1 MIGTTAKTDEQAIRD
16 LVDEWLEASKRGDTA
31 TILNLMADDV
41 IFMVAGQKPFGKE
54 AFAAA
59 ARGMMKVRFEG
70 RSDIEELKVLG
81 NWAYLRNYLEM
92 TMTPEQ
98 GAPVHRAGY
107 TLTIL
112 RKQEDG
118 RWVLARDANLVA

>member
-1 MIGTTAKTDEQAIRD
+1 MFATQK
-16 LVDEWLEASKRGDTA
+16 GDIETV
-31 TILNLMADDV
+31 LNLMADDV

-59 ARGMMKVRFEG
+59 SRGMMNVRFEG
-70 RSDIEELKVLG
+70 TKRHRGVEGPTI
-81 NWAYLRNYLEM
+81 
-92 TMTPEQ
+92 TPGQ
-98 GAPVHRAGY
+98 GVPVHRAGY

-118 RWVLARDANLVA
+118 RWVLACDANLVTMVAP

>member
-1 MIGTTAKTDEQAIRD
+1 MTEDERAIRNLID
-16 LVDEWLEASKRGDTA
+16 TWMVATQKGDVETV
-31 TILNLMADDV
+31 LNLMADDV

-59 ARGMMKVRFEG
+59 ARGMTNVRFEG
-70 RSDIEELKVLG
+70 RSNIEELKVLG
-81 NWAYLRNYLEM
+81 NWAYLRNYIEM

-107 TLTIL
+107 TLTIF

-118 RWVLARDANLVA
+118 RWVLARDANLVT